1 MKKYKLSGETRTLPW
16 GTVLH
21 RVVATTTFTLACGLT
36 INAGDVGGWI
46 EKESNLSDNAWVA
59 DNAWVYDNARVSGD
73 AWVCDNA
80 QVSGC
85 ALVYGDTLVA
95 NNARVSGDAHVYDHA
110 QIDGDAKVYDKAR
123 VFGDAWVFSD
133 AHVFGN
139 AKVYGNAKVCDNAWV
154 RGDAEVVMNEG
165 DYSVFKDSWSSGRYF
180 TWTKS
185 NDMWAE
191 GSFYGTGDELIKKAY
206 ADSEDSGK
214 HYEAYVKLVE
224 TLKNEEQEK

>member
-1 MKKYKLSGETRTLPW
+1 MKNYKLSDETKTLPW

-59 DNAWVYDNARVSGD
+59 DNAWVSD
-73 AWVCDNA
+73 
-80 QVSGC
+80 
-85 ALVYGDTLVA
+85 
-95 NNARVSGDAHVYDHA
+95 NARVSGDAHVYDHA

-139 AKVYGNAKVCDNAWV
+139 AKVYGNAKVCDNACV
-154 RGDAEVVMNEG
+154 RGDAEVMNEG

-185 NDMWAE
+185 NDMWLV
-191 GSFYGTGDELIKKAY
+191 GCFYGTGDELIKKAY
-206 ADSEDSGK
+206 ADSENSGK
-214 HYEAYVKLVE
+214 HYEAYVKSVE
-224 TLKNEEQEK
+224 TLKNVEQEK